1 MTRLLRPHTS
11 EWFERLCAQDPAR
24 ARHIRELIDLAGSSD
39 VCSYCGDDPAR
50 DYMWTDRE
58 GQTIRLCRDCFKM
71 GRAEGETLEP
81 IYEHHYGS
89 TKALEGGGGTVLVVE
104 DDRAVRSLVQNVLS
118 KRGYKVIEA
127 SGGDEAMQAALSHDG
142 PIHLL
147 LSDVM
152 MPEMHGPDVA
162 NRLKPFRPQ
171 MKVLFM
177 SGYVRPGG
185 LDPKAEFMAK
195 PFQPD
200 TLVRRV
206 REVLDGEGGQA
217 TTADAAAT
225 TAPAP
230 AESASDQRR

>member
-1 MTRLLRPHTS
+1 MTRLLRPHTP
-11 EWFERLCAQDPAR
+11 EWFERLSAEDPGR
-24 ARHIRELIDLAGSSD
+24 AKHIQELIELAGSAD

-58 GQTIRLCRDCFKM
+58 GHTIRLCRDCFKM
-71 GRAEGETLEP
+71 GRADGENLEP

-89 TKALEGGGGTVLVVE
+89 TKVLEGGGETVLVVE
-104 DDRAVRSLVQNVLS
+104 DDRAVRLLVQNVLS

-127 SGGDEAMQAALSHDG
+127 SGGDEAMQVALAHDG

-162 NRLKPFRPQ
+162 NRLRPFRPQ

-206 REVLDGEGGQA
+206 REVLDDEGGQA
-217 TTADAAAT
+217 STSSTAATADAGTARAT
-225 TAPAP
+225 ET
-230 AESASDQRR
+230 Q

>member
-1 MTRLLRPHTS
+1 MEKFIRPHTP
-11 EWFERLCAQDPAR
+11 EWFEALNAVDPAR
-24 ARHIRELIDLAGSSD
+24 AQAVQELIDLAGSVD

-50 DYMWTDRE
+50 DYYWTDQERR
-58 GQTIRLCRDCFKM
+58 TIRLCRDCFKL
-71 GRAEGETLEP
+71 GRQEGENLEAL
-81 IYEHHYGS
+81 YEHHYGS
-89 TKALEGGGGTVLVVE
+89 EKKLEGGETILVVE
-104 DDRAVRSLVQNVLS
+104 DDKAVRTLVQNVLS

-127 SGGDEAMQAALSHDG
+127 SGGDEAMQVALSHDG

-171 MKVLFM
+171 MKVMFM

-185 LDPKAEFMAK
+185 LDPTAEFMSK

-206 REVLDGEGGQA
+206 RDVLDKA
-217 TTADAAAT
+217 
-225 TAPAP
+225 
-230 AESASDQRR
+230 

>member
-1 MTRLLRPHTS
+1 VSELLRPHTP
-11 EWFERLCAQDPAR
+11 EWFDRLRAKDPDR
-24 ARHIRELIDLAGSSD
+24 AKHVEELIELAGSSD

-50 DYMWTDRE
+50 DYLWTDKPGE
-58 GQTIRLCRDCFKM
+58 SIRLCRDCYKM
-71 GRAEGETLEP
+71 GRADGESLEP

-89 TKALEGGGGTVLVVE
+89 TKTLEGGETVLLVE
-104 DDRAVRSLVQNVLS
+104 DDRAVRALVQNVLG
-118 KRGYKVIEA
+118 KRGYKILEA
-127 SGGDEAMQAALSHDG
+127 SGGDEAMRVALAHDG

-171 MKVLFM
+171 MKVMFM

-185 LDPKAEFMAK
+185 LDPTAEFMAK

-206 REVLDGEGGQA
+206 REVLDKTAGEAEAVAAGGKG
-217 TTADAAAT
+217 
-225 TAPAP
+225 
-230 AESASDQRR
+230 S